1 MGTWWFMTL
10 NNSEELLSFKEV
22 PDVDSKPGLYAWYLR
37 IKPGKGNTKSPEN
50 FLRALK
56 KITEQFYYPTLAM
69 QLQGHLGLNWKG
81 KLKHIW
87 YGHDDSQFSDSLN
100 ALNNPEE
107 MEILND
113 ILELTVPLLTGPLY
127 IGVSKNLRVRLQQHT
142 QLIQAYQE
150 DTIQF
155 SQFSPIDIDGAESLE
170 NDRNFAQ
177 RIVERKIDPNHLVVG
192 VIYVCHPHYSIESI
206 HKAVKNAETLLNRI
220 FHPILGRK

>member
-1 MGTWWFMTL
+1 MTL

-22 PDVDSKPGLYAWYLR
+22 PDVDSKPGLYAWYLK

-50 FLRALK
+50 FLKALK
-56 KITEQFYYPTLAM
+56 KITEQFYYPALAM

-87 YGHDDSQFSDSLN
+87 YGHDEHSFSDSIKMLN
-100 ALNNPEE
+100 HPEE
-107 MEILND
+107 REILSD

-127 IGVSKNLRVRLQQHT
+127 IGVSKNLQVRLKQHT

-150 DTIQF
+150 DITQL
-155 SQFSPIDIDGAESLE
+155 SPINIDGDESLE
-170 NDRNFAQ
+170 NDKNFAQ

-192 VIYVCHPHYSIESI
+192 VIYVCPPHHSTERI
-206 HKAVKNAETLLNRI
+206 HTAVKSAENLLNRM
-220 FHPILGRK
+220 FYPILGRK